1 MQYSEYDSIIQPVY
15 EKKVLQ
21 NNTLLVHMLKLLEY
35 IFVIILLLFS
45 ILYVLVVK
53 VVSELPS
60 TQSRMKQLKYLGMT
74 KRWYR
79 KILNFENNITVIMPL
94 ILGMAMSIP
103 CIFVNFKVR
112 YFTKV
117 EQQNFWKYEIWII
130 GFYVLINLIVAL
142 IIGRLMIFHG
152 DKEE

>member
-1 MQYSEYDSIIQPVY
+1 
-15 EKKVLQ
+15 
-21 NNTLLVHMLKLLEY
+21 
-35 IFVIILLLFS
+35 
-45 ILYVLVVK
+45 
-53 VVSELPS
+53 
-60 TQSRMKQLKYLGMT
+60 
-74 KRWYR
+74 
-79 KILNFENNITVIMPL
+79 
-94 ILGMAMSIP
+94 MSIP